1 MCENQFTVLRVRL
14 TDISHTAPRT
24 AFNISNLSNLLIYLT
39 NKIMK
44 KEQCYFSANNI
55 TQIDY
60 KDTEILKK
68 FVNPHA
74 RMVASRHTGV
84 CSKHQRQ
91 LAQSI
96 KRSRFMAL
104 LPFVAR

>member
-1 MCENQFTVLRVRL
+1 
-14 TDISHTAPRT
+14 
-24 AFNISNLSNLLIYLT
+24 
-39 NKIMK
+39 MK

-68 FVNPHA
+68 FLNPHA
-74 RMVASRHTGV
+74 RMIAGRRTGV
-84 CSKHQRQ
+84 CAKHQRQ
-91 LAQSI
+91 MAGAI
-96 KRSRFMAL
+96 KRARFMAL